1 MTSSLRC
8 SLWLFAALQTLQ
20 IHAAEPAA
28 TPDSQVEEISV
39 VASRIAAP
47 LRTVPTA
54 ISVIEIEDIQLG
66 RAQLGLDESMG
77 RVPGV
82 FAQNRYN
89 YAQDLRIAVRGFGAR
104 ANFGIRGLKIYAD
117 GIPSTTADGQS
128 GIDDVDLGSLQRM
141 EIVRGPAAA
150 LYGSA
155 AGGVIALY
163 TEDGP
168 DTPFLQTAVTIGE
181 DQHRKYQL
189 KSGGQ
194 YKRLNYLVSLNDLGY
209 DGYRDNARVESRQF
223 NSCLL
228 YTSDAADDVSTV

>member
-1 MTSSLRC
+1 MTSFSRRAF
-8 SLWLFAALQTLQ
+8 WLLAALQTVQ
-20 IHAAEPAA
+20 IHAAETSA
-28 TPDSQVEEISV
+28 TQASQIEEISV

-47 LRTVPTA
+47 VRTVPSA

-66 RAQLGLDESMG
+66 RAQLGLDESLG

-128 GIDDVDLGSLQRM
+128 GIDDVDIGSLQRM

-155 AGGVIALY
+155 
-163 TEDGP
+163 
-168 DTPFLQTAVTIGE
+168 
-181 DQHRKYQL
+181 
-189 KSGGQ
+189 
-194 YKRLNYLVSLNDLGY
+194 
-209 DGYRDNARVESRQF
+209 
-223 NSCLL
+223 
-228 YTSDAADDVSTV
+228 